1 MGGILSKLPDW
12 LESRKFA
19 WGLLTFG
26 AVIFLAIVGTII
38 SAIGNV
44 SLGLIETAMFLLT
57 GTGVGGVT
65 NQAFVDRARV
75 SNDPSPTTRTW
86 GTRTTQPVTP
96 IQEARNM
103 TSILSHP
110 ASQAEQGEIVERQV
124 PKSLFG
130 SD

>member
-26 AVIFLAIVGTII
+26 AIILLAIVGTII
-38 SAIGNV
+38 AVFSGVN
-44 SLGLIETAMFLLT
+44 LGLIETAMYLLT

-65 NQAFVDRARV
+65 NQAIVDRARV

-86 GTRTTQPVTP
+86 GSSRSPQPTP
-96 IQEARNM
+96 TQEARLPR
-103 TSILSHP
+103 SIIP
-110 ASQAEQGEIVERQV
+110 TPEEEEVIGRRT

-130 SD
+130 GD